1 MFSTLVIPA
10 IRLCNRSVVIWP
22 DIQVLLLFG
31 NGNLIKIIFVFIIA
45 ILLQAK
51 QFRTSH
57 HYGYGGYGYN
67 QYGQYANSRM
77 DTVDENGD
85 DMMKMVG
92 SALDNFQKINDDDN
106 DKLNMPDYFY

>member
-1 MFSTLVIPA
+1 MPKICDQRFKHFFAHLAVARTAFL
-10 IRLCNRSVVIWP
+10 LCNST
-22 DIQVLLLFG
+22 
-31 NGNLIKIIFVFIIA
+31 KIYFVNFIA

-51 QFRTSH
+51 QFRTQ

-67 QYGQYANSRM
+67 QYSQYANSRM

>member
-1 MFSTLVIPA
+1 MWFLSDFNAVP
-10 IRLCNRSVVIWP
+10 
-22 DIQVLLLFG
+22 
-31 NGNLIKIIFVFIIA
+31 
-45 ILLQAK
+45 LQAK
-51 QFRTSH
+51 QFRYGAN

-92 SALDNFQKINDDDN
+92 SALDNFQKGNDDDN
-106 DKLNMPDYFY
+106 DDLNMPDYFY